1 MSVSDLLGRV
11 STELNDIAAQVERL
25 HPLVSA
31 QSGQL
36 AANDPHYAQA
46 LQSFDHIE
54 QKLRCL
60 AGYLDGLGAAST
72 PSWQLDPHAAL
83 AAITLSDLASR
94 LAGQNSSSLSAA
106 PSGDFELF

>member
-1 MSVSDLLGRV
+1 MLGRV
-11 STELNDIAAQVERL
+11 SVELNDIAAQVERL

-36 AANDPHYAQA
+36 VAGDPHYAQA
-46 LQSFDHIE
+46 LQSLDHIE

-60 AGYLDGLGAAST
+60 VGYLDDLGAAAA
-72 PSWQLDPHAAL
+72 PSWRLNPHAAL

-94 LAGQNSSSLSAA
+94 LAGQNSEPLRSA
-106 PSGDFELF
+106 PPPGDFELF